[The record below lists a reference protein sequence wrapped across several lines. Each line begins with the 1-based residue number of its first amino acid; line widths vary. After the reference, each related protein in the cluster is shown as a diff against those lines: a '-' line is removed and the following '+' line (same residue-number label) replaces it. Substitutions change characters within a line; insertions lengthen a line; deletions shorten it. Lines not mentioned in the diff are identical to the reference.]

1 MTYDWPLYFCLF
13 LALWSAIVGGVF
25 SAFSEFI
32 MSALLK
38 AEPASGI
45 ESMQHINRDVIK
57 TQFVAGILSIAVFS
71 VLFALYSLAVFEG
84 AALVTLILATLVYVP
99 SVFLITILGNVP
111 MNNRLDAVDHTSADA
126 QNYWME
132 YGTKWTRL
140 NHFRSVGSVLTAG
153 LYIIAAITL
162 ITSGQVQS

>member
-13 LALWSAIVGGVF
+13 LALWSAIIGGVF

-45 ESMQHINRDVIK
+45 EAMQHINRDVIK

-71 VLFALYSLAVFEG
+71 VLFAAYSFAAFDG
-84 AALVTLILATLVYVP
+84 AALVTLILASLVYVP
-99 SVFLITILGNVP
+99 SVFLMTMLGNVP
-111 MNNRLDAVDHTSADA
+111 MNNRLDSVDHTSAEA
-126 QNYWME
+126 HSYWIE
-132 YGTKWTRL
+132 YGAKWTRL
-140 NHFRSVGSVLTAG
+140 NHFRSFGSILTSG
-153 LYIIAAITL
+153 LYIFAAITL
-162 ITSGQVQS
+162 ITSGQV

>member
-13 LALWSAIVGGVF
+13 LALWSAVVGGVF

-45 ESMQHINRDVIK
+45 EAMQQINRDVIR

-71 VLFALYSLAVFEG
+71 TLFAIYSLTVFEG
-84 AALVTLILATLVYVP
+84 AALTSLMLAPLVYVP
-99 SVFLITILGNVP
+99 SVFAMTILGNVP
-111 MNNRLDAVDHTSADA
+111 MNNRLDRLDHRSPEAHA
-126 QNYWME
+126 YWLE
-132 YGTKWTRL
+132 YGHRWTRL
-140 NHFRSVGSVLTAG
+140 NHVRSVGSVVTAG
-153 LYIIAAITL
+153 LYTIAAVTL
-162 ITSGQVQS
+162 IAGGQV